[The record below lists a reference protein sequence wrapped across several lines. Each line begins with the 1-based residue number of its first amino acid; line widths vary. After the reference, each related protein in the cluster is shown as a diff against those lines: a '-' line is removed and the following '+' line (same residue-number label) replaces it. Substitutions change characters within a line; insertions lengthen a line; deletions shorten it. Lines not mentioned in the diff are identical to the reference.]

1 MEEINKTAE
10 NIKRIEA
17 FLKNIKMNFN
27 NHKKQV
33 KNSKHLDEIENS
45 IAFLNDYKEVTD
57 KLIKDIEEYS
67 IKVAGEIIY

>member
-1 MEEINKTAE
+1 MNDINKTAE

-27 NHKKQV
+27 DHKKQA
-33 KNSKHLDEIENS
+33 KNSKHFDEIENS

-67 IKVAGEIIY
+67 IKVAGEVIY

>member
-1 MEEINKTAE
+1 MNDINKTAE

-27 NHKKQV
+27 DHKKQV
-33 KNSKHLDEIENS
+33 KNSNHLDEIENS
-45 IAFLNDYKEVTD
+45 IAFLNDYKEVTN